1 MTQAVVAAALVVAA
15 LNAISGVLGA
25 VVWYRGAAPAP
36 GSTSTAAVRA
46 FWVALRIGQGSA
58 LALVIAVGS
67 LAAAG
72 KYSSVHLFYLY
83 ALLPVVI
90 AFVAEQLRLASAQTI
105 LDQRGLE
112 NAAAVATLPESE
124 QQALVAAIVRREIG
138 VMALS
143 AIVVVFLA
151 LRAAST
157 AHGF

>member
-1 MTQAVVAAALVVAA
+1 VTQAVVAAALVVAV

-25 VVWYRGAAPAP
+25 VVWYRGAALAP
-36 GSTSTAAVRA
+36 GATSTAAVRA
-46 FWVALRIGQGSA
+46 FWVALRVGQGSA

-72 KYSSVHLFYLY
+72 KYSSEHLFYLY

-90 AFVAEQLRLASAQTI
+90 AFVAEQLRVASAQTI

-112 NAAAVATLPESE
+112 NAAAVATLPELE